1 MDQEKN
7 GTAYY
12 SRRTYRIIS
21 GVFGAFLCAVGIAVL
36 YFAYLD
42 GGYGWI
48 VGPAVAVLGFNLV
61 WSALLGREPWF
72 SRIGPLP

>member
-1 MDQEKN
+1 MP
-7 GTAYY
+7 YY
-12 SRRTYRIIS
+12 ASRAYRIGS
-21 GVFGAFLCAVGIAVL
+21 GVFGAFLFAVGVTVI

-48 VGPAVAVLGFNLV
+48 VGPAVAVLGLNFV
-61 WSALLGREPWF
+61 WSAILGTEPWF